1 MVVFCLQY
9 PPRHVMFPSYILN
22 DYMSAWNFLFSD
34 RIVGNL
40 HSFLMG
46 QDWESLSLHPTN
58 LNKHKIVLYYF
69 GTLKSK
75 RPLVIIFTPHLCTG
89 MGTFSSQLE
98 SFIPSP
104 HHQFGNETVCV
115 VVKTCTWRQGYC
127 NESVVSWSQLCSNN
141 LPGRCPVQMKQVIRS
156 RFALGWIVVT
166 WAEWAYSPW
175 QYSRERALSVIVREG
190 CWGSSGK
197 LMARLHSQ
205 LSCQA
210 LEYSG
215 VTVYTRRH
223 SRLVGQVDIKLG
235 VIKVLLLRPGSC

>member
-1 MVVFCLQY
+1 MLWITINRKCCLFGNIVIVIQ
-9 PPRHVMFPSYILN
+9 ILN
-22 DYMSAWNFLFSD
+22 HPSTLLFSLVWLYSVCS
-34 RIVGNL
+34 IHHAMSCFL
-40 HSFLMG
+40 PIFLMTICQLG
-46 QDWESLSLHPTN
+46 TFYSLTELLGTCIHFWWDKTENLFHCIQPTWTSTF
-58 LNKHKIVLYYF
+58 VLYYF

-156 RFALGWIVVT
+156 RFALGW
-166 WAEWAYSPW
+166 
-175 QYSRERALSVIVREG
+175 
-190 CWGSSGK
+190 
-197 LMARLHSQ
+197 
-205 LSCQA
+205 
-210 LEYSG
+210 
-215 VTVYTRRH
+215 
-223 SRLVGQVDIKLG
+223 
-235 VIKVLLLRPGSC
+235 LL